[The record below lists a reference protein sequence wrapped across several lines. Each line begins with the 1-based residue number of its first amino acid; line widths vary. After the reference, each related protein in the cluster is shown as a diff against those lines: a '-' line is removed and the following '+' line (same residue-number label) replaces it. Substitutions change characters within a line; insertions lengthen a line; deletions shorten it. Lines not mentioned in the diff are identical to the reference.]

1 VQRRRLRNR
10 RGIAYQEGNEEGQR
24 RHTDCHEQEPDVFW
38 IGLADLRRT
47 EPNNEDAR
55 IFPMM
60 YAPVLVSENGKTIIR
75 PMRYACR
82 LAGKPADYDKTFP
95 RHLQRAP

>member
-1 VQRRRLRNR
+1 MFLDR
-10 RGIAYQEGNEEGQR
+10 
-24 RHTDCHEQEPDVFW
+24 
-38 IGLADLRRT
+38 LADLRRT

-75 PMRYACR
+75 PMRYHA
-82 LAGKPADYDKTFP
+82 A
-95 RHLQRAP
+95 